1 MGKRIFAWIMV
12 LLLAFMGNFAIQYF
26 SKPKTQLV
34 IQYDTYTSPE
44 LSGIKKIKF
53 SRTETSFNT
62 KNPDVIFELGN
73 EDKTGFK
80 KYEEYVHSP
89 LIMFTGDHVF
99 WENSGFNVE
108 NLNSEGNYR
117 KATKDFGTILRAME
131 QGKAWQDLGIIDSLL
146 EGPIVIHIPD
156 QNSIYHNLVKEMFL
170 VNLGETITEENI
182 EILLQRVDNLIN
194 KCVLVEDVEHFI
206 SSNAAK
212 DELEKVMVIA
222 PEFILKNGSGAYSTN
237 SSSNKKITYMTPVY
251 PTKTTSVDYSL
262 YIKETVNEELSNKIL
277 EKYNSKKMVS
287 TTGLRPTDADV
298 DLTNSLSYHAVEDIK
313 IERLPNNIKE
323 KIYNHE
329 TVYESKIENVNNVS
343 EEETTQE
350 AEENVNEET
359 KDEGMPGWVWFLII
373 IGIVCVLVL
382 VFMFGVIAGNG
393 Y

>member
-1 MGKRIFAWIMV
+1 MADFEKPPV
-12 LLLAFMGNFAIQYF
+12 LLG
-26 SKPKTQLV
+26 
-34 IQYDTYTSPE
+34 
-44 LSGIKKIKF
+44 
-53 SRTETSFNT
+53 
-62 KNPDVIFELGN
+62 
-73 EDKTGFK
+73 
-80 KYEEYVHSP
+80 EYV
-89 LIMFTGDHVF
+89 
-99 WENSGFNVE
+99 
-108 NLNSEGNYR
+108 
-117 KATKDFGTILRAME
+117 
-131 QGKAWQDLGIIDSLL
+131 
-146 EGPIVIHIPD
+146 
-156 QNSIYHNLVKEMFL
+156 
-170 VNLGETITEENI
+170 
-182 EILLQRVDNLIN
+182 
-194 KCVLVEDVEHFI
+194 I

-262 YIKETVNEELSNKIL
+262 YIKETVNEDLSNKIL

-329 TVYESKIENVNNVS
+329 TVYESKIENINNVS

-350 AEENVNEET
+350 AEEKVNEET

-382 VFMFGVIAGNG
+382 VFMLGVAAGAG